1 LHEAPRLSPSS
12 DDVLKEGDVV
22 TVEPGVYVKGRGGLR
37 LEDDYLI
44 TADGS
49 ICLTEGVPKEFFLIG

>member
-1 LHEAPRLSPSS
+1 
-12 DDVLKEGDVV
+12 V

-44 TADGS
+44 TADGP